1 MKIVFFGTPSIAAN
15 ILDRLLKNGVEV
27 VAVVTKPDKPQ
38 GRSQKMQS
46 SAVKSLVKK
55 SYPHIPVLEPVKV
68 STLEWQSVLEKYQAD
83 LFVVVA
89 YGEIIKQNILNIPKK
104 GCINV
109 HASLLP
115 KYRGAAPI
123 HRAII
128 NDEKESGICIM
139 EMVLALDAGDV
150 LHVEKVPISESMTT
164 GDLEKELEHLGFLGL
179 IKTLENFDEKLKN
192 KAKQDESLVTYAPKI
207 TTQECQIDWSKSPLH
222 IHNLVRGVTPYPGAW
237 CFVQFEDDSNSPT
250 RIKIK
255 KTSLS
260 NLSLSGAPGSVFIKD
275 KQRLFVKADGG
286 SLEILEV
293 HLEGK
298 KGMSSVDFLKGY
310 KIKNFL

>member
-104 GCINV
+104 GALTSMQAFFLNIGGQLRFIE
-109 HASLLP
+109 LLSTM
-115 KYRGAAPI
+115 KRKV
-123 HRAII
+123 
-128 NDEKESGICIM
+128 EF
-139 EMVLALDAGDV
+139 VLWRW
-150 LHVEKVPISESMTT
+150 
-164 GDLEKELEHLGFLGL
+164 F
-179 IKTLENFDEKLKN
+179 
-192 KAKQDESLVTYAPKI
+192 
-207 TTQECQIDWSKSPLH
+207 
-222 IHNLVRGVTPYPGAW
+222 
-237 CFVQFEDDSNSPT
+237 
-250 RIKIK
+250 
-255 KTSLS
+255 
-260 NLSLSGAPGSVFIKD
+260 
-275 KQRLFVKADGG
+275 
-286 SLEILEV
+286 
-293 HLEGK
+293 
-298 KGMSSVDFLKGY
+298 
-310 KIKNFL
+310 

>member
-15 ILDRLLKNGVEV
+15 ILDHLLKNGVEV

-46 SAVKSLVKK
+46 SAVKSLVKEH
-55 SYPHIPVLEPVKV
+55 YPHIPVLEPVKV
-68 STLEWQSVLEKYQAD
+68 STSEWQSVLEKYQAD

-89 YGEIIKQNILNIPKK
+89 YGEIIRQNILNIPKK

-123 HRAII
+123 HRAIM
-128 NDEKESGICIM
+128 NGEKESGICIM

-150 LHVEKVPISESMTT
+150 LHVEKVAISESMTT
-164 GDLEKELEHLGFLGL
+164 GELEKELEHLGFLGL
-179 IKTLENFDEKLKN
+179 MKTLENFDEKMKN
-192 KAKQDESLVTYAPKI
+192 NVKQEESLVTYAHKL
-207 TTQECQIDWSKSPLH
+207 TTQECQIDWNKAPLH

-237 CFVQFEDDSNSPT
+237 CFVQFEDDSNPPA

-260 NLSLSGAPGSVFIKD
+260 NLSLSGVAGQVFIKD
-275 KQRLFVKADGG
+275 KQRLFAKADDG

-293 HLEGK
+293 QLEGK
-298 KGMSSVDFLKGY
+298 KAMSSVDFLKGY